1 MLKISSRFF
10 FFFYFWLLFLLHVKC
25 LVFVKKLFFHL
36 CLCAYQFI
44 SDSLLDSSASASSEV
59 KYDFI
64 VDFGFPFQL
73 NFFSFLDVFWI
84 FSQLVV
90 VRCLL
95 FCLWGSVW
103 HLGNHLLSAPC
114 IPGSS
119 EVLCRQFRTPPWG
132 ISCVKNSVAMAAGPM
147 PVLGWLLSV
156 LSGS

>member
-1 MLKISSRFF
+1 MGNQPLYCYSILLNLNCSSINYVKNLILILFY
-10 FFFYFWLLFLLHVKC
+10 FFYFWLLFLLHVKC

-84 FSQLVV
+84 FSQLV
-90 VRCLL
+90 CCEMSSLL
-95 FCLWGSVW
+95 SLRFCLAPWWPPS
-103 HLGNHLLSAPC
+103 LS
-114 IPGSS
+114 SLYS
-119 EVLCRQFRTPPWG
+119 RF
-132 ISCVKNSVAMAAGPM
+132 K
-147 PVLGWLLSV
+147 
-156 LSGS
+156 